1 MMQGYDQVILV
12 DSDDRETGVMEKME
26 AHRKG
31 LLHRAFSVIVFNDE
45 GQMLL
50 QQRAL
55 SKYHSA
61 GLWSNTCC
69 SHPRPGEETHAAAN
83 RRLLEEMGFECEL
96 KEIFTFRYRAELENG
111 LTEHEID
118 HVYLGNYNGIPE
130 INAEEADAWR
140 YADLEELTAD
150 AAANPDHYTYWFK
163 VLLKELTVRDLI

>member
-1 MMQGYDQVILV
+1 MMHEYDQVILV
-12 DSDDRETGVMEKME
+12 DSEDRETGVMEKME

-31 LLHRAFSVIVFNDE
+31 LLHRAFSVIVFNKE

-69 SHPRPGEETHAAAN
+69 SHPRPGEDTHAAAN

-118 HVYLGNYNGIPE
+118 HVFIGTYDESPQ
-130 INAEEADAWR
+130 INLEEAESWR
-140 YADLEELTAD
+140 FADVEEI
-150 AAANPDHYTYWFK
+150 AAEFATNSEKYTYWFK
-163 VLLKELTVRDLI
+163 ILFDQLTVRELV